1 MIEIEF
7 TCIAKPFL
15 KWAGGK
21 TQLIEEIKNNLP
33 KIIFREPFT
42 YIEPFVGS
50 GAVLFW
56 LLNHFPN
63 IKKAVI
69 NDINKELIDTYDTIA
84 NSPQQL
90 ITILEEL
97 QHKYYTLEDEKDK
110 KNFYYEKRTLF
121 NMKSEEKVMQ
131 SALFIFLNR
140 TCFNGLYRVNR
151 KNEFN
156 VPIGSYKRPLICDKE
171 NILAVSRALQKV
183 EILCGDFEQTINYTE
198 SNTLFYF
205 DPPYKPLS
213 ETSSFNAYA
222 KDNFDDKEQIRL
234 RDFCNKLNDLNH
246 YWILSNSDVR
256 GKDKN
261 NYFFDDLYANYEI
274 KRVLAKRSI
283 NANPEKRG
291 VLNELLITNYKEV
304 RKYDEAV

>member
-1 MIEIEF
+1 MTEIEC
-7 TCIAKPFL
+7 TRIAKPFL

-33 KIIFREPFT
+33 EIVFREPFT

-63 IKKAVI
+63 MKKAVI

-90 ITILEEL
+90 ISVLEDL
-97 QHKYYTLEDEKDK
+97 QNKYYILEDEEAK

-121 NMKSEEKVMQ
+121 NIKSEEKLIQ

-171 NILAVSRALQKV
+171 NILAV
-183 EILCGDFEQTINYTE
+183 
-198 SNTLFYF
+198 
-205 DPPYKPLS
+205 
-213 ETSSFNAYA
+213 FN
-222 KDNFDDKEQIRL
+222 L
-234 RDFCNKLNDLNH
+234 
-246 YWILSNSDVR
+246 
-256 GKDKN
+256 
-261 NYFFDDLYANYEI
+261 
-274 KRVLAKRSI
+274 
-283 NANPEKRG
+283 
-291 VLNELLITNYKEV
+291 
-304 RKYDEAV
+304 

>member
-1 MIEIEF
+1 MTEIEC
-7 TCIAKPFL
+7 TRIAKPFL

-33 KIIFREPFT
+33 EIVFRESFT

-63 IKKAVI
+63 MKKAVI

-90 ITILEEL
+90 ISVLEDL
-97 QHKYYTLEDEKDK
+97 QNKYYILEDEEAK
-110 KNFYYEKRTLF
+110 KNFYYEKRNLF
-121 NMKSEEKVMQ
+121 NIKSEEKLIQ

-234 RDFCNKLNDLNH
+234 RDFCNKLNELNH

-261 NYFFDDLYANYEI
+261 NHFFDDLYANYEI

-283 NANPEKRG
+283 NANPKKRG